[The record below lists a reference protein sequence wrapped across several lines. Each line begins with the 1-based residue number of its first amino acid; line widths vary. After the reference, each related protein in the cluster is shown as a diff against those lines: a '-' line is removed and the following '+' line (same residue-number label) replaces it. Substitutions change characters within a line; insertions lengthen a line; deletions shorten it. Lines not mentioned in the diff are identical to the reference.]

1 MHPRRFVGAWTE
13 RNLWGPC
20 LLNGAIELISSF
32 QQCSHF
38 FLFEPIC
45 TAILLAA
52 CSIVHVIRI
61 HAIYEKNRN
70 ILYGMGGLLALQ
82 VVVTAICCGFYRCK
96 YPILCWESSLLVVLP
111 KYARSTCQVTW
122 WTDNIHLSCAETGLT
137 LPPLLLLMVSNSTWE
152 RSTIPS
158 SCHANIICNH

>member
-1 MHPRRFVGAWTE
+1 MHPRRFAGAWTE

-20 LLNGAIELISSF
+20 LSNGAIELIISF

-70 ILYGMGGLLALQ
+70 ILYGMGGLLAFQ
-82 VVVTAICCGFYRCK
+82 IVVTAICCGFYRCK
-96 YPILCWESSLLVVLP
+96 CPFLHQETPLFAFLLEYV
-111 KYARSTCQVTW
+111 RSTCWSSALRIKVLRPVLGL
-122 WTDNIHLSCAETGLT
+122 LSIFC
-137 LPPLLLLMVSNSTWE
+137 LLLIVVSNFAWE
-152 RSTIPS
+152 QITLSGS
-158 SCHANIICNH
+158 